1 METLRREELLFLD
14 DDDDDDAANDDDC
27 RSARA
32 NIVVV
37 KALFCIL
44 FGFVRV
50 NYIYITGGITRARWK
65 DVFCCEEMKR

>member
-1 METLRREELLFLD
+1 MRREELLLLDD

-37 KALFCIL
+37 KAPFVYYSVLF
-44 FGFVRV
+44 V
-50 NYIYITGGITRARWK
+50 
-65 DVFCCEEMKR
+65 

>member
-1 METLRREELLFLD
+1 METLRREEPLLLD

-37 KALFCIL
+37 KAPFAYYSVLF
-44 FGFVRV
+44 V
-50 NYIYITGGITRARWK
+50 
-65 DVFCCEEMKR
+65 

>member
-32 NIVVV
+32 NIVAV
-37 KALFCIL
+37 KALFVYYSVL
-44 FGFVRV
+44 FV
-50 NYIYITGGITRARWK
+50 
-65 DVFCCEEMKR
+65 

>member
-32 NIVVV
+32 NIIVV
-37 KALFCIL
+37 KALFVYYSVL
-44 FGFVRV
+44 FV
-50 NYIYITGGITRARWK
+50 
-65 DVFCCEEMKR
+65 

>member
-1 METLRREELLFLD
+1 METLRREELLLLD

-37 KALFCIL
+37 KAGCIL

-65 DVFCCEEMKR
+65 DVFCCEEMK

>member
-1 METLRREELLFLD
+1 METLRREELLLLDD

-37 KALFCIL
+37 KALFVYYSVS
-44 FGFVRV
+44 FV
-50 NYIYITGGITRARWK
+50 
-65 DVFCCEEMKR
+65 

>member
-1 METLRREELLFLD
+1 METLRREELLFLDD

-37 KALFCIL
+37 KSL
-44 FGFVRV
+44 FGYYSVLFV
-50 NYIYITGGITRARWK
+50 
-65 DVFCCEEMKR
+65 

>member
-32 NIVVV
+32 NIVAI
-37 KALFCIL
+37 KALFVYYSVL
-44 FGFVRV
+44 FV
-50 NYIYITGGITRARWK
+50 
-65 DVFCCEEMKR
+65 